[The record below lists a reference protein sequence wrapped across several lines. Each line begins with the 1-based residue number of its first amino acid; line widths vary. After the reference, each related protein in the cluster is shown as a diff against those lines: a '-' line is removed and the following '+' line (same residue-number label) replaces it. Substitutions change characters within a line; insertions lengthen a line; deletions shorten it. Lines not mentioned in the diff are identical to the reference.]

1 VSENTA
7 SEMKH
12 ERLHAY
18 GGQSAQPL
26 LRVSLLGPLRLEWQ
40 ITPST
45 ALALFLLLLFAP
57 DRQASRSQLAGI
69 LWPEAP
75 ESNALESLRSALK
88 VLRKVLST
96 TEGEVLIE
104 APKSGLLKL
113 TDQSRLWVDMD
124 AFEMLIFRLLHSL
137 TRQILQLRLMWRLF
151 LHRCPRSGN
160 VQVAPQDS

>member
-1 VSENTA
+1 MEVKAHNHFCE
-7 SEMKH
+7 
-12 ERLHAY
+12 
-18 GGQSAQPL
+18 
-26 LRVSLLGPLRLEWQ
+26 
-40 ITPST
+40 
-45 ALALFLLLLFAP
+45 
-57 DRQASRSQLAGI
+57 SRCLV
-69 LWPEAP
+69 PCEAP

-151 LHRCPRSGN
+151 LHRSPRPGN